1 MAVRIHVHTTH
12 RQFTN
17 GREVVEVEGK
27 TVGEC
32 LKQLIARFPGME
44 KALFAKKD
52 QLRNVVEIYVN
63 HASAYPDELSK
74 PVQEGDEIHLIVL
87 LAGG

>member
-1 MAVRIHVHTTH
+1 MAVKIHLHTTH
-12 RQFTN
+12 RQYSN
-17 GREVVEVEGK
+17 GLEVVEVEGK

-32 LKQLIARFPGME
+32 LNNLIKKFPEME

-52 QLRNVVEIYVN
+52 KLRNVVEVYLN
-63 HASAYPDELSK
+63 HTPAFPNELAK
-74 PVQEGDEIHLIVL
+74 PVTDGDEIHLLVL

>member
-17 GREVVEVEGK
+17 GQEVVEVEGK

-32 LKQLIARFPGME
+32 LKQLIARFPAME

-63 HASAYPDELSK
+63 HASAYPNELSK
-74 PVQEGDEIHLIVL
+74 PVQDGDEIHLVVM